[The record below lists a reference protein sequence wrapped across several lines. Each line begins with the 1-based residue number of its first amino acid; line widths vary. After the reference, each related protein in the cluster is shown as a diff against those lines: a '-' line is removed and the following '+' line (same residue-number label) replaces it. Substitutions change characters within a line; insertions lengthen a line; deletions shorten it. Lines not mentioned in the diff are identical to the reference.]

1 MKAFHSIEPTTI
13 TRLQPDATPVRFVQ
27 SVLHA
32 KLLKRCVLTGGAL
45 LPRYHNEENQNIK

>member
-32 KLLKRCVLTGGAL
+32 KLLKRCVLSGGAL